1 MAYNSYGQ
9 TIITNVVDYI
19 SNIPLKLG
27 ETSSWGGGG
36 GIYEKGIH
44 RGCTVDIF
52 IPRIVML
59 CKINTTQKVPPPP
72 PPEHYVAIFH

>member
-1 MAYNSYGQ
+1 MVRPSSPTLWTIYQ
-9 TIITNVVDYI
+9 TF
-19 SNIPLKLG
+19 PLKLG